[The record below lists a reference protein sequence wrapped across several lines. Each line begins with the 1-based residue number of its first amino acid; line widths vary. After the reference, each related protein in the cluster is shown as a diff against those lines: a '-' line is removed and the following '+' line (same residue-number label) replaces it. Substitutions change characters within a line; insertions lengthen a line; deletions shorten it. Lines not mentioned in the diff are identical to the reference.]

1 MNKKQIT
8 EYPEYYAREDGLIEN
23 KDGHV
28 IKPWV
33 DNVGYKQVVLY
44 KDGKRNYLR
53 VHRLIAKAFIDN
65 PYNKKQVDHIDGN
78 KLNNAIENLEWVTNA
93 ENTKRGYDNDVY
105 ISKKRVEVLATN
117 KETSATTKFYSIR
130 ECSDKLKINRKT
142 LSSIIK
148 SGKPNNTDYSFIV
161 NGV

>member
-23 KDGHV
+23 KDGRV
-28 IKPWV
+28 LNTWV
-33 DNVGYKQVVLY
+33 DNVGYKQIVLY

-78 KLNNAIENLEWVTNA
+78 KLNNSIENLEWVTNA
-93 ENTKRGYDNDVY
+93 ENTKRGYDNGVY
-105 ISKKRVEVLATN
+105 LSKKRVEVLATS
-117 KETSATTKFYSIR
+117 KETNNTKKFYSIR
-130 ECSDKLKINRKT
+130 ECSAELKINRKT

-148 SGKPNNTDYSFIV
+148 SGKPNNTDYSVIV